1 MNAIEKKAC
10 EWLTWVEAVRLTHY
24 ARGDTFR
31 KRNNE
36 IGLAAVVFS
45 TIISAGILTSLHT
58 DPGFWRTVAAAI
70 VALLAAGLTGIRSYL
85 KLGELSELHRQAG
98 AKFGDIA
105 RDLELFLA
113 DPPSAHAS
121 VTQLEQIARR
131 IAKLEEA
138 GPGFPAK
145 VFQKKYEQV
154 KSRGSQAP

>member
-1 MNAIEKKAC
+1 MSAIEQKAR

-45 TIISAGILTSLHT
+45 TIISAGILTSLHR
-58 DPGFWRTVAAAI
+58 DPGFWWTLAAAI

-85 KLGELSELHRQAG
+85 KLGDLSEAHRIAG
-98 AKFGDIA
+98 AKFGAVA
-105 RDLELFLA
+105 RELELFLC
-113 DPPSAHAS
+113 DPPGPQAS
-121 VTQLEQIARR
+121 TAQLDQIARQ

-145 VFQKKYEQV
+145 VFRQKHAAVEKAH
-154 KSRGSQAP
+154 KTP